1 MPAPFALPLQIHKRI
16 HSKFLSVTSRSS
28 HTDHPGDAPL
38 GAVDQLSLWPF
49 YDSLEIR
56 VVNGVSPAFTPKN
69 QIEMHRLLEQGRGFM
84 AERRQV
90 VPKLTKLRPARA
102 ITAVPKAQFQHGT
115 TSAKTRSLSSSD
127 QHSIS
132 EAAQHSRLSRSL
144 HDDGHGGCLAAALR
158 FNGNCK
164 CLGLDFGPH
173 GMVHQ
178 HVAAWIRSECSGR
191 HGGAAISA

>member
-1 MPAPFALPLQIHKRI
+1 VRKELARNSPEPRQCLWVGQRFRHIEPAFMPAPFALPLQIHKRI

-127 QHSIS
+127 QHSIT
-132 EAAQHSRLSRSL
+132 EAAQQQQTIPQ
-144 HDDGHGGCLAAALR
+144 LA
-158 FNGNCK
+158 
-164 CLGLDFGPH
+164 
-173 GMVHQ
+173 
-178 HVAAWIRSECSGR
+178 
-191 HGGAAISA
+191 